1 MNNDDKILKA
11 LDNLQAGQDRSEKTV
26 DQHGKILNQH
36 GQVLTSLVQNVA
48 TVLQK
53 QQEQGKDIKAIKEV
67 VKFVDMKVEA
77 GNNKQDRNVAEL
89 KEELAKKADKA
100 DVINLG
106 AKIDKVTKDQETRI
120 KELEEDQGIHHRDKN

>member
-11 LDNLQAGQDRSEKTV
+11 LDNLQAGQDRLEKTV

-53 QQEQGKDIKAIKEV
+53 QQEQGKDIKSNQRSCQVRGHESRS
-67 VKFVDMKVEA
+67 
-77 GNNKQDRNVAEL
+77 GQ
-89 KEELAKKADKA
+89 
-100 DVINLG
+100 
-106 AKIDKVTKDQETRI
+106 
-120 KELEEDQGIHHRDKN
+120 

>member
-1 MNNDDKILKA
+1 
-11 LDNLQAGQDRSEKTV
+11 
-26 DQHGKILNQH
+26 
-36 GQVLTSLVQNVA
+36 
-48 TVLQK
+48 
-53 QQEQGKDIKAIKEV
+53 
-67 VKFVDMKVEA
+67 MKVEA